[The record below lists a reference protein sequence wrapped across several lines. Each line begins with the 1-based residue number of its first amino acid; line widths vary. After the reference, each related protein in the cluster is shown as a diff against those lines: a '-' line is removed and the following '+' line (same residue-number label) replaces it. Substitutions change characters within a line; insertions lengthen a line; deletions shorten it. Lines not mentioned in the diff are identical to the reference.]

1 MMLARS
7 ACIRIGRRSKIG
19 LTPAEQP
26 IQGRCDSLATSA
38 LALAPRPGR
47 LRLLVVLEDPHT
59 APDFAA
65 AALIT
70 IDTQRDVLDGG
81 PLEIAGTSAVLPRMR
96 TLALVCRE
104 LGRPIVHV
112 VRVYRPDG
120 SNADLCRR
128 RVLQDGAPV
137 LHPGAPGTQI
147 AEELLPAP
155 GVLLDDELLL
165 AGRVQALGPGEVAVY
180 KSRWG
185 AFYRTPLEQ
194 HLRERG
200 VSTLVFSG
208 CNFPNCPRA
217 SIYEASE
224 RDFRVVLVR
233 DAVSGLY
240 ERGERELAAIG
251 VRLMSAQGVAD
262 ELRAAAR
269 LLADAASVG

>member
-1 MMLARS
+1 ML
-7 ACIRIGRRSKIG
+7 
-19 LTPAEQP
+19 
-26 IQGRCDSLATSA
+26 D
-38 LALAPRPGR
+38 
-47 LRLLVVLEDPHT
+47 DPQT
-59 APDFAA
+59 APDLAA

-81 PLEIAGTSAVLPRMR
+81 PLEIAGTTAVLPRMS
-96 TLALVCRE
+96 ALLRVCRD

-112 VRVYRPDG
+112 VRLYRADG

-128 RVLQDGAPV
+128 RLLEEGAPV
-137 LHPGAPGTQI
+137 LSPGALGVQI

-155 GVLLDDELLL
+155 DLLLDDELLI
-165 AGRVQALGPGEVAVY
+165 AGGLQPLGPGEVAMY

-185 AFYRTPLEQ
+185 AFYRTPLEG
-194 HLRERG
+194 HLREHR

-240 ERGERELAAIG
+240 ERGERELSNIG
-251 VRLMSAQGVAD
+251 VRLMSAEEVTDG
-262 ELRAAAR
+262 LRAAAQR
-269 LLADAASVG
+269 VAGAPSAR